1 MLELSADAHI
11 RRRGTVKDSPTWIV
25 WGLASVLFLFTAEN
39 IWIDPWLRNKSH
51 WIPSLVPEAL
61 SGAWFLAFAICGIA
75 LTLLVV
81 CQILLIRDR
90 DLHVW
95 TKMGTGIA
103 VLVVLLLSVQWFRVT
118 NGQPAVLRQQ
128 ASGKKHTVTLTWKAS
143 SSRVAGYNVYR
154 SVTPGGNYLRMNSS
168 LVQGLTYTDNTVVSG
183 VTYYYVT
190 RAVDDRGHESVN
202 SNETSA
208 VIP

>member
-1 MLELSADAHI
+1 M
-11 RRRGTVKDSPTWIV
+11 RRGSLSPSRQTSRITRIA

-51 WIPSLVPEAL
+51 KIPSLVPEAL
-61 SGAWFLAFAICGIA
+61 SGVWFLAFAICGIA
-75 LTLLVV
+75 LTLLVL

-90 DLHVW
+90 DLRVW
-95 TKMGTGIA
+95 TKLRTGIA

-118 NGQPAVLRQQ
+118 SGQPAVFRQQ
-128 ASGKKHTVTLTWKAS
+128 ASGKSHTVTLIWKGS
-143 SSRVAGYNVYR
+143 SSQVAGYNVYR
-154 SVTPGGNYLRMNSS
+154 SMIPGGNYVRINSS
-168 LVQGLTYTDNTVVSG
+168 LVRGLTYTDSTVVSG

-190 RAVDDRGHESVN
+190 RAVDDRSYESVN

>member
-1 MLELSADAHI
+1 M
-11 RRRGTVKDSPTWIV
+11 RRSSLRPSRLGSGIAGIAWV
-25 WGLASVLFLFTAEN
+25 LASVLFLFTAEN

-51 WIPSLVPEAL
+51 RIPSLVPEAL

-75 LTLLVV
+75 LTLLIV

-103 VLVVLLLSVQWFRVT
+103 VLVVLLLSVQWFRLT
-118 NGQPAVLRQQ
+118 NGQPAVLWQLG
-128 ASGKKHTVTLTWKAS
+128 SGKTHTVTLTWKAS
-143 SSRVAGYNVYR
+143 SSQVNGYNVYR
-154 SVTPGGNYLRMNSS
+154 SIAPGGDYLRINPS
-168 LVQGLTYTDNTVVSG
+168 LVRELTYIDDAVVRG

-190 RAVDDRGHESVN
+190 RAVDGRGYESVN